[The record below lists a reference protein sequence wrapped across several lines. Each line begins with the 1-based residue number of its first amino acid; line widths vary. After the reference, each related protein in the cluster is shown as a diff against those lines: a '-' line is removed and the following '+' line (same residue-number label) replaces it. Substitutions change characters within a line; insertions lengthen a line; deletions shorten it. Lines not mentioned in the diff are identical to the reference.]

1 MQACRPSIIVF
12 CGRPFAV
19 TNSRKNDDQLM
30 ATELILIRHGNA
42 VRINGDYFHAPLTT
56 LGQEQAAKTGQYFTA
71 PQNHLDGFYSSPLRR
86 TQETAR
92 IIGAKIRQNAELRPG
107 IQEVR
112 FTELPA
118 LMFLEILSITD
129 LVEDYLD
136 ARAGRPIRWP
146 IEGRVSAV
154 LLDIVARH
162 PNQRVAV
169 IAHAG
174 VISAA
179 LSWYLPEK
187 RWRWWRTTV
196 SNCSIT
202 RFKVESNR
210 GELLAVNDIQHLSP
224 TLITTQPPTKTVE
237 IAKEAHP
244 AEKALVFGK
253 PTEKNN

>member
-1 MQACRPSIIVF
+1 
-12 CGRPFAV
+12 
-19 TNSRKNDDQLM
+19 M

-42 VRINGDYFHAPLTT
+42 VRINGDYFHAPLTS
-56 LGQEQAAKTGQYFTA
+56 LGQEQAAKTGQFFNS

-86 TQETAR
+86 AQETAQ
-92 IIGAKIRQNAELRPG
+92 IIGTVIGQKAELRAG

-118 LMFLEILSITD
+118 LMLLEILSIAD

-136 ARAGRPIRWP
+136 ARAGRSIRWP

-154 LLDIVARH
+154 LLDIVSRH
-162 PNQRVAV
+162 PDQRVAV
-169 IAHAG
+169 VVHAG

-202 RFKVESNR
+202 RFKVEGNR
-210 GELLAVNDIQHLSP
+210 GELSVVNDIQHLSP
-224 TLITTQPPTKTVE
+224 ALISTQPPTKVVE

-244 AEKALVFGK
+244 VEKAMVFDK
-253 PTEKNN
+253 PADKNIGAQSK